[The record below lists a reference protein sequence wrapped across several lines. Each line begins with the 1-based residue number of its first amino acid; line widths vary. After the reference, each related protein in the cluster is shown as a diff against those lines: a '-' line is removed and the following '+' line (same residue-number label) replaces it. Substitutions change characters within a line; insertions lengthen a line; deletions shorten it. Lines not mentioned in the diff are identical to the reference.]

1 MDQALALSVNY
12 YRCKDDAGEVIL
24 SDRPCGDD
32 AENLQ
37 LKIKEPE
44 PEGEVPEEQEPE
56 AQAPPIPGSQPPPPP
71 SYTSLGIT
79 RPVNGG
85 VERSIDGTLPIAI
98 SVTPALKAEDLV
110 QIILDGKE
118 IYRSNNPPTEITGVR
133 KGRRSLQVKILDA
146 SGETL
151 IQSETIDFI
160 RF

>member
-37 LKIKEPE
+37 LKIK
-44 PEGEVPEEQEPE
+44 EPE